1 MECRRHGQVC
11 PQIKHKAYSVM
22 ALCSRVST
30 YPIFVMSTSFDPE
43 QKVKDLVANYDRL
56 NERKDALVA
65 ELGRIN
71 EEELALAKA
80 IEDQLWEM
88 NLPDGIGEKD
98 VAYIIGDWIFTI
110 GGKNY
115 DRRLSIAKGSRV

>member
-1 MECRRHGQVC
+1 M
-11 PQIKHKAYSVM
+11 P
-22 ALCSRVST
+22 
-30 YPIFVMSTSFDPE
+30 TSFDPG
-43 QKVKDLVANYDRL
+43 QKIKDLVSNYDRL
-56 NERKDALVA
+56 NERTNALVA
-65 ELGRIN
+65 ELEQIN

-110 GGKNY
+110 GGYNY